1 MKKIALLIN
10 GSLGLKVLS
19 YIITQKEI
27 EITGIV
33 INSTNKR
40 TSTYL
45 DLVCSILKQFS
56 KDVPVISFEDIA
68 DNYMKIERILK
79 DSDYGISALFGHML
93 PRKLLGD
100 IECEII
106 NLHPSLLPI
115 GRGADPI
122 PWSIIG
128 QKKQGITIHII
139 DSGLD
144 TGGILSQKAFDTSI
158 EMNSG
163 QIYELATDFLFKELE
178 NIFPLWINRSI
189 EVSAQSET
197 PSSSHKSSELEN
209 IRIINLNE
217 IATFGEFLRKLQALT
232 FSDGRKPS
240 FVDESGRLWCIDI
253 SITPV
258 GDKD

>member
-1 MKKIALLIN
+1 MKKLVLLIN
-10 GSLGLKVLS
+10 GKLGIRILQYILS
-19 YIITQKEI
+19 QSEI

-40 TSTYL
+40 SSTYL
-45 DLVCSILKQFS
+45 DLVSSVLQQFD

-68 DNYMKIERILK
+68 DNYNRIERILK
-79 DSDYGISALFGHML
+79 VSDFGISALFGHVL
-93 PRKLLGD
+93 PRNLLEN

-122 PWSIIG
+122 PWSIID
-128 QKKQGITIHII
+128 QQKQGITIHLI

-144 TGGILSQKAFDTSI
+144 TGGILSQKEFDTSI
-158 EMNSG
+158 GMNSG
-163 QIYELATDFLFKELE
+163 EIYDLATDFLFKELE
-178 NIFPLWINRSI
+178 NIFTSWINKNI

-209 IRIINLNE
+209 IRIINSNE
-217 IATFGEFLRKLQALT
+217 VATFGEFLRKLQALT
-232 FSDGRKPS
+232 FADGRKPS
-240 FVDESGRLWCIDI
+240 FVDESGRLWSIEI
-253 SITPV
+253 SMTPG